1 VDDDQRIVITGM
13 GSLAP
18 NGIGIEPF
26 WRALLAGRSGI
37 KPVQLIDTA
46 VLGRTLGAEILDYD
60 PQALIC
66 ADFDPGQ
73 SRLHQFALATARMT
87 LADAGLDRPAPGG
100 ALLLGSALGNI
111 LSREDFSQRD
121 VPFDATRSQLT
132 ETRAPFREPFLP
144 DLARTLGLA
153 DARTALVTNACT
165 SGNVVTAMAMQL
177 LRRQEAPFALVG
189 GVETLN
195 LVGFAAFV
203 RLGAMAPEVCQPFD
217 KNRRGLMYSEG
228 AAMFVLETL
237 ASARRRGARIHAEV
251 AGYGLSCDASHV
263 TAPHGRG
270 MALAMRAALRS
281 AGLGPEAVDYV
292 GAHGTGTPANDSSE
306 SRAIL
311 SALGERGGQVPVSS
325 IKSMIGH
332 THGAANLH
340 HAIAAV
346 LAIRDGVV
354 PPTANHQTPDPE
366 CPVDCV
372 PNTAREVR
380 VDVALINGAG
390 FGGNNACIAVRRF
403 A

>member
-1 VDDDQRIVITGM
+1 MDDDQRIVITGM
-13 GSLAP
+13 GTLAP
-18 NGIGIEPF
+18 NGIGVEPF
-26 WRALLAGRSGI
+26 WRALVAGQSGI
-37 KPVQLIDTA
+37 KPVRLVDTA
-46 VLGRTLGAEILDYD
+46 KLGRTLGGEVAFDAEAMLGPD
-60 PQALIC
+60 LE
-66 ADFDPGQ
+66 PGT
-73 SRLHQFALATARMT
+73 SRLHQFALAAGRMT
-87 LADAGLDRPAPGG
+87 LRDGGLERPPAGG
-100 ALLLGSALGNI
+100 ALFLGTALGNI
-111 LSREDFSQRD
+111 LSREDLPARD
-121 VPFDATRSQLT
+121 APLDPARRAEEPAQ
-132 ETRAPFREPFLP
+132 RAPLREPLLP
-144 DLARTLGLA
+144 DLARRLGLA

-177 LRRQEAPFALVG
+177 LRRGEAPFALAG

-195 LVGFAAFV
+195 LVGYAAFV
-203 RLGAMAPEVCQPFD
+203 RLGAMAPEACQPFD

-228 AAMFVLETL
+228 AAMFLLETL
-237 ASARRRGARIHAEV
+237 AAAKKRGARIHAEL

-270 MALAMRAALRS
+270 MALAMTSALRS
-281 AGLGPEAVDYV
+281 AGLSADAVDYV

-311 SALGERGGQVPVSS
+311 AALGERGGKVPVSS

-346 LAIRDGVV
+346 LAMRDGVV
-354 PPTANHQTPDPE
+354 PPTTNHQTPDPE

-390 FGGNNACIAVRRF
+390 FGGNNACLALRRF
-403 A
+403 E